1 MYTLAVG
8 TVEQFGDG
16 DDLQRVIPT
25 IEQEI
30 LAFPSS
36 LYLGEHCLGRQAG
49 ADQETELGFFTQPV
63 AV

>member
-36 LYLGEHCLGRQAG
+36 LYLDEHCLGR
-49 ADQETELGFFTQPV
+49 
-63 AV
+63 